1 MAVEISAKYTGNKKC
16 ELRHQEGA
24 LLRTDAPKEIGGEAS
39 AFSPTDLMA
48 ASLTSCILTT
58 MAMWAERNGFKI
70 DGATARVEKHMTQP
84 PAQRKVARL
93 PVVVTLPSSV
103 PADMR
108 EKLQHVGD
116 TCPVKM
122 SLPESVEAPVE
133 YRYGA

>member
-103 PADMR
+103 PPDMR

-133 YRYGA
+133 YRYS